1 MLFIRREHKHNKE
14 TQMIFKCIATGNTVE
29 FTQAHDIEAML
40 KHHQYVVVS
49 EEPTPKTPVV
59 EKKTDTK

>member
-1 MLFIRREHKHNKE
+1 
-14 TQMIFKCIATGNTVE
+14 MIFKCLATGNTVE

-49 EEPTPKTPVV
+49 EEPTPKTPVAVKEVV
-59 EKKTDTK
+59 EKKTETKESK